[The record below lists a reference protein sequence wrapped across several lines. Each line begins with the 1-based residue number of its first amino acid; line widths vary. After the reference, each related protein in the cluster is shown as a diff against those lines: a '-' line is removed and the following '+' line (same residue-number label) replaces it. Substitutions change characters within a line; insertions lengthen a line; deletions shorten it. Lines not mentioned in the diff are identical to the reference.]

1 MILTLKPNAA
11 KIPTDVYG
19 APCPDAVAADVLT
32 TIDKKNK
39 LLIVQYCIWRNKA
52 EMEANAQPLQQGAY
66 TWTANEVP
74 AIYEPEIEAIE
85 AVPAVLDEN
94 GEIIT
99 PEVIAVP
106 GKPAVLLVPKF
117 GAFDT
122 IFQNIT
128 IDNQGNTVFGGVG
141 EQWLL
146 LAINPY
152 GDAWGINWQ
161 IEK

>member
-1 MILTLKPNAA
+1 MILKVKSDAVKVPVDKYNIECPNAIASDILTL
-11 KIPTDVYG
+11 
-19 APCPDAVAADVLT
+19 
-32 TIDKKNK
+32 IDKKRK
-39 LLIVQYCIWRNKA
+39 IFKVEYAVWRNEQ
-52 EMEANAQPLQQGAY
+52 EMNADNSIEMAIATGSYEWSEQ
-66 TWTANEVP
+66 EVP
-74 AIYEPEIEAIE
+74 ATFQDN
-85 AVPAVLDEN
+85 VML
-94 GEIIT
+94 T
-99 PEVIAVP
+99 
-106 GKPAVLLVPKF
+106 PKF

-128 IDNQGNTVFGGVG
+128 IDNQGNTVFGDVG